1 MADPKQGAKPVGAV
15 KPGPQA
21 APVEIESSDAPK
33 DPAAELAALR
43 KENEALKGKY
53 QRVSSALRR
62 LAHAF
67 LTPMDATDKGQ
78 ARRNNLAQ
86 SIGALVK
93 EFTDGEEE

>member
-1 MADPKQGAKPVGAV
+1 MADPKQGARPVANV
-15 KPGPQA
+15 KTGPQST
-21 APVEIESSDAPK
+21 PVETEASEAAK
-33 DPAAELAALR
+33 DGAAELAALR
-43 KENEALKGKY
+43 KENETLKARS

-67 LTPMDATDKGQ
+67 LTPMDAADKGQ

-86 SIGALVK
+86 SIGSLVK